1 MPDSF
6 INLIPTDIQGLTF
19 SRTPAQVI
27 RIVTAGNP
35 NSVGGFFPQGLLGAI
50 NSSSTYNVT
59 SSGTGEVLDSL
70 LVPFKMCQSQWLAS
84 HFNVQFLAEGQLYS
98 AFQAASESI
107 LDLPPDSLGA
117 TLVLKMLHI
126 MCSTQKWAPCIL
138 SAQLLTTCCCSAD
151 TPPAGFGVASQEALT
166 TFGTI
171 MTPINGDTPASLP
184 QEYDLTQAL
193 GGTLENSSYLTRGYL
208 TAAPLPANDANTSV
222 VQVR

>member
-70 LVPFKMCQSQWLAS
+70 LVPFEMC
-84 HFNVQFLAEGQLYS
+84 
-98 AFQAASESI
+98 
-107 LDLPPDSLGA
+107 
-117 TLVLKMLHI
+117 
-126 MCSTQKWAPCIL
+126 
-138 SAQLLTTCCCSAD
+138 
-151 TPPAGFGVASQEALT
+151 
-166 TFGTI
+166 
-171 MTPINGDTPASLP
+171 
-184 QEYDLTQAL
+184 
-193 GGTLENSSYLTRGYL
+193 
-208 TAAPLPANDANTSV
+208 
-222 VQVR
+222 